1 MILSFRS
8 RPLQR
13 YWDKN
18 DPRGLNPQH
27 VPKLKRILIALAE
40 AKSAEDMNLPLYR
53 FHKLTGEDPD
63 RWSVHVNANWRV
75 TFAFDGQ
82 DAIQVDYED
91 YH

>member
-18 DPRGLNPQH
+18 DSRGLNPQH